1 MEKLIEKFKIIIL
14 AILGG
19 IDIVIYMF
27 TPIIL
32 FVIWINITGLNYW
45 TDYFFYGIGLLATL
59 FRAIK
64 IGGFV
69 KYGSSTTTN

>member
-1 MEKLIEKFKIIIL
+1 MGKFKTIIL

-19 IDIVIYMF
+19 IDTVIYMF

-32 FVIWINITGLNYW
+32 AAIWITIAGLDSW
-45 TDYFFYGIGLLATL
+45 MSYFFYSLGLLATM

-64 IGGFV
+64 ISGFM
-69 KYGSSTTTN
+69 KNNGSSTNTTN

>member
-1 MEKLIEKFKIIIL
+1 MNKLKTIIL

-19 IDIVIYMF
+19 IDTVIYMF

-32 FVIWINITGLNYW
+32 AVIWINMAGLNDW
-45 TDYFFYGIGLLATL
+45 MTYFFYGLGLISTF

-64 IGGFV
+64 IGFM
-69 KYGSSTTTN
+69 KN

>member
-1 MEKLIEKFKIIIL
+1 MSKTKTIIL

-19 IDIVIYMF
+19 IDTVVYMF

-32 FVIWINITGLNYW
+32 AAIWVTIVGLNSW
-45 TDYFFYGIGLLATL
+45 MTYFFYALGLLATL

-64 IGGFV
+64 IGFM
-69 KYGSSTTTN
+69 N